1 MESNLPQQNISI
13 EQLPI
18 IIGDT
23 FKHISEVD
31 RKISN
36 AVSRADEAKKLADE
50 ASQKNAGW
58 SLFGSDKKEAIEA
71 LQSAAISQAN
81 ALSDSVDANKELFN
95 NQKKMSEALRYLFGL
110 GVANMAA
117 NRTVVRELELK
128 LKNASQEELSE
139 LARQEITNVILQLR
153 AQEDMQYKLENHDRI
168 LREHKGEIDKILGE
182 INSFEERCK
191 EVLGRT
197 EMLQNDVESK
207 EKELTNKFI
216 EEKRHIQEELKLLSK
231 KLHDDISILSDQLS
245 ASIDNKVTSA
255 LQVTEPRI
263 LSLEQYR
270 QHEIDRRTFFDT
282 KFYKAMVG
290 IISVSALIIS
300 CLSLFFPHLQT

>member
-13 EQLPI
+13 EQLPT
-18 IIGDT
+18 IIGNT

-36 AVSRADEAKKLADE
+36 AVSRAEEAKKLADE

-58 SLFGSDKKEAIEA
+58 SFFGSDKKEAIEA

-110 GVANMAA
+110 GVANIAA

-168 LREHKGEIDKILGE
+168 LREHKVDIDKILGE

-191 EVLGRT
+191 VILERT
-197 EMLQNDVESK
+197 ETLQDDVNKK
-207 EKELTNKFI
+207 EKELADRF
-216 EEKRHIQEELKLLSK
+216 EDEKRHIKEEVNLLAK
-231 KLHDDISILSDQLS
+231 NLHDDISKLSDQLF

-255 LQVTEPRI
+255 LQVTEPRL

-270 QHEIDRRTFFDT
+270 QHEIENRTFFDT
-282 KFYKAMVG
+282 KLYKAMVG
-290 IISVSALIIS
+290 IISVSALIV
-300 CLSLFFPHLQT
+300 SLLNII

>member
-1 MESNLPQQNISI
+1 MENNLLQQNISI
-13 EQLPI
+13 EQLPT

-23 FKHISEVD
+23 YKNITEVD

-36 AVSRADEAKKLADE
+36 AVSKAEEAKALADI
-50 ASQKNAGW
+50 ASKKEAGW
-58 SLFGSDKKEAIEA
+58 SFFGGDKKEAIEA

-81 ALSDSVDANKELFN
+81 ALSDSVDANKQLFE
-95 NQKKMSEALRYLFGL
+95 NQKKMSDALRYLFGL

-128 LKNASQEELSE
+128 LQNASKEELSE

-153 AQEDMQYKLENHDRI
+153 AQEDMQYKLENHNRI

-191 EVLGRT
+191 VILERT
-197 EMLQNDVESK
+197 ETLQDDVNKK
-207 EKELTNKFI
+207 EKELADSF
-216 EEKRHIQEELKLLSK
+216 EDEKRHIKEEVNLLAK
-231 KLHDDISILSDQLS
+231 NLHDDISKLSDQLS

-255 LQVTEPRI
+255 LQVTEPRL

-270 QHEIDRRTFFDT
+270 QHEIETRTFFDT
-282 KFYKAMVG
+282 KLYKAIVG
-290 IISVSALIIS
+290 IMSISALIV
-300 CLSLFFPHLQT
+300 SLLNLI

>member
-13 EQLPI
+13 EQLPT
-18 IIGDT
+18 IIGNT

-36 AVSRADEAKKLADE
+36 AVSRAEEAKKLADE

-58 SLFGSDKKEAIEA
+58 SFFGSDKKEAIEA

-110 GVANMAA
+110 GVANIAA

-168 LREHKGEIDKILGE
+168 LREHKVDIDKILGE

-191 EVLGRT
+191 DILDRT
-197 EMLQNDVESK
+197 ETLQVDVRKK
-207 EKELTNKFI
+207 EKELANSFEDEKCHI
-216 EEKRHIQEELKLLSK
+216 KEEVNLLAK
-231 KLHDDISILSDQLS
+231 NLHDDISKLSDQLS

-255 LQVTEPRI
+255 LQVTEPRL

-270 QHEIDRRTFFDT
+270 QHEIETRTFFDT
-282 KFYKAMVG
+282 KLYKAIVG
-290 IISVSALIIS
+290 IMSISALIV
-300 CLSLFFPHLQT
+300 SLLNLI

>member
-1 MESNLPQQNISI
+1 MENNLLQQNISI
-13 EQLPI
+13 EQLPT

-23 FKHISEVD
+23 YKNITEVD

-36 AVSRADEAKKLADE
+36 AVSKADEAKTLADI
-50 ASQKNAGW
+50 ASKKEAGW
-58 SLFGSDKKEAIEA
+58 SFFGGDKKEAIEA

-81 ALSDSVDANKELFN
+81 ALSDSVDANKQLFE
-95 NQKKMSEALRYLFGL
+95 NQKKMSDALRYLFGL

-128 LKNASQEELSE
+128 LQNASKEELSE

-153 AQEDMQYKLENHDRI
+153 AQEDMQYKLENHNRI

-191 EVLGRT
+191 VILERT
-197 EMLQNDVESK
+197 ETLQDDVSKK
-207 EKELTNKFI
+207 EKELADRF
-216 EEKRHIQEELKLLSK
+216 EDEKRHIKEEVNLLAK
-231 KLHDDISILSDQLS
+231 KLHDDISKLSDQLS

-255 LQVTEPRI
+255 LQVTEPRL

-270 QHEIDRRTFFDT
+270 QHEIETRTFFDT
-282 KFYKAMVG
+282 KLYKAIVG
-290 IISVSALIIS
+290 IMSISALIV
-300 CLSLFFPHLQT
+300 SLLNLI

>member
-1 MESNLPQQNISI
+1 MENNLLQQNISI
-13 EQLPI
+13 EQLPT

-23 FKHISEVD
+23 YKNITEVD

-36 AVSRADEAKKLADE
+36 AVSKAEEAKALADI
-50 ASQKNAGW
+50 ASKKEAGW
-58 SLFGSDKKEAIEA
+58 SFFGGDKKEAIEA

-81 ALSDSVDANKELFN
+81 ALSDSVDANKQLFE
-95 NQKKMSEALRYLFGL
+95 NQKKMSDALRYLFGL

-128 LKNASQEELSE
+128 LQNASKEELSE

-153 AQEDMQYKLENHDRI
+153 AQEDMQYKLENHNRI

-191 EVLGRT
+191 VILERT
-197 EMLQNDVESK
+197 ETLQDDVNKK
-207 EKELTNKFI
+207 EKELADRFDD
-216 EEKRHIQEELKLLSK
+216 EKRHIHDEVNLLTK
-231 KLHDDISILSDQLS
+231 NLHDDLSKLSNQLF

-255 LQVTEPRI
+255 LQVTEPRL

-270 QHEIDRRTFFDT
+270 QHEIETRTFFDT
-282 KFYKAMVG
+282 KLYKSIVG
-290 IISVSALIIS
+290 IMSISALIV
-300 CLSLFFPHLQT
+300 SLLNLI

>member
-13 EQLPI
+13 EQLPT
-18 IIGDT
+18 IIGNT

-36 AVSRADEAKKLADE
+36 AVSRAEEAKKLAAE

-58 SLFGSDKKEAIEA
+58 SFFGSDKKEAIEA

-110 GVANMAA
+110 GVANIAA

-168 LREHKGEIDKILGE
+168 LREHKVDIDKILGE

-191 EVLGRT
+191 DILDRT
-197 EMLQNDVESK
+197 ETLQDDVSKK
-207 EKELTNKFI
+207 EKELADRF
-216 EEKRHIQEELKLLSK
+216 EDEKRHIKEEVNLLAK
-231 KLHDDISILSDQLS
+231 KLHDDISKLSDQLS

-255 LQVTEPRI
+255 LQVTEPRL

-270 QHEIDRRTFFDT
+270 QHEIENRTFFDT
-282 KFYKAMVG
+282 KLYKAMVG
-290 IISVSALIIS
+290 IISVSALIV
-300 CLSLFFPHLQT
+300 SLLNII

>member
-13 EQLPI
+13 EQLPT
-18 IIGDT
+18 IIGNT

-36 AVSRADEAKKLADE
+36 AVSRAEEAKKLADE

-58 SLFGSDKKEAIEA
+58 SFFGSDKKEAIEA

-110 GVANMAA
+110 GVANIAA

-168 LREHKGEIDKILGE
+168 LREHKVDIDKILGE

-191 EVLGRT
+191 DILDRT
-197 EMLQNDVESK
+197 ETLQDDVSKK
-207 EKELTNKFI
+207 EKELADRF
-216 EEKRHIQEELKLLSK
+216 EDEKRHIKEEVNLLAK
-231 KLHDDISILSDQLS
+231 KLHDDISKLSDQLS

-255 LQVTEPRI
+255 LQVTEPRL

-270 QHEIDRRTFFDT
+270 QHEIENRTFFDT
-282 KFYKAMVG
+282 KLYKAMVG
-290 IISVSALIIS
+290 IISVSALIVALLI
-300 CLSLFFPHLQT
+300 

>member
-13 EQLPI
+13 EQLPT
-18 IIGDT
+18 IIGNT

-36 AVSRADEAKKLADE
+36 AVSRAEEAKKLADE

-58 SLFGSDKKEAIEA
+58 SFFGSDKKEAIEA

-95 NQKKMSEALRYLFGL
+95 NQKKMSEAIRYLFGL

-168 LREHKGEIDKILGE
+168 LREHKVDIDKILGE

-191 EVLGRT
+191 DILDRT
-197 EMLQNDVESK
+197 ETLQVDVSKK
-207 EKELTNKFI
+207 EKELADSF
-216 EEKRHIQEELKLLSK
+216 EDEKRHIKEEVNLLAK
-231 KLHDDISILSDQLS
+231 NFHDDISKLSDQLS

-255 LQVTEPRI
+255 LQVTEPRL

-270 QHEIDRRTFFDT
+270 QHEIENRTFFDT
-282 KFYKAMVG
+282 KLYKAIVG
-290 IISVSALIIS
+290 IISVSALIV
-300 CLSLFFPHLQT
+300 SLLNII

>member
-1 MESNLPQQNISI
+1 MENNLLQQNISI
-13 EQLPI
+13 EQLPT

-23 FKHISEVD
+23 YKNITEVD

-36 AVSRADEAKKLADE
+36 AVSKAEEAKALADI
-50 ASQKNAGW
+50 ASKKEAGW
-58 SLFGSDKKEAIEA
+58 SFFGGDKKEAIEA

-81 ALSDSVDANKELFN
+81 ALSDSVDANKQLFE
-95 NQKKMSEALRYLFGL
+95 NQKKMSDALRYLFGL

-117 NRTVVRELELK
+117 NRTVVQELELK
-128 LKNASQEELSE
+128 LQNASKEELSE

-153 AQEDMQYKLENHDRI
+153 AQEDMQYKLENHNRI

-191 EVLGRT
+191 VILERT
-197 EMLQNDVESK
+197 ETLQDDVNKK
-207 EKELTNKFI
+207 EKELADSF
-216 EEKRHIQEELKLLSK
+216 EDEKRHIKEEVNLLAK
-231 KLHDDISILSDQLS
+231 NLHDDISKLSDQLS

-255 LQVTEPRI
+255 LQVTEPRL

-270 QHEIDRRTFFDT
+270 QHEIENRTFFDT
-282 KFYKAMVG
+282 KLYKAIVG
-290 IISVSALIIS
+290 IISVSALIV
-300 CLSLFFPHLQT
+300 SLLNII

>member
-1 MESNLPQQNISI
+1 MESNLPQQKISI
-13 EQLPI
+13 EQLPT
-18 IIGDT
+18 IIGNT

-36 AVSRADEAKKLADE
+36 AVSRAEEAKQLADE

-58 SLFGSDKKEAIEA
+58 SFFGSDKKEAIEA
-71 LQSAAISQAN
+71 LQSAAKSQAN

-168 LREHKGEIDKILGE
+168 LREHKVDIDKILGE

-191 EVLGRT
+191 DILDRT
-197 EMLQNDVESK
+197 ETLQDDVSKK
-207 EKELTNKFI
+207 EKELADRF
-216 EEKRHIQEELKLLSK
+216 EDEKRHIKEEVNLLAK
-231 KLHDDISILSDQLS
+231 KLHDDISKLSDQLS

-255 LQVTEPRI
+255 LQVTEPRL

-270 QHEIDRRTFFDT
+270 QHEIENRTFFDT
-282 KFYKAMVG
+282 KLYKAMVG
-290 IISVSALIIS
+290 IISVSALIV
-300 CLSLFFPHLQT
+300 SLLNII

>member
-13 EQLPI
+13 EQLPT
-18 IIGDT
+18 IIGNT

-36 AVSRADEAKKLADE
+36 AVSRAEEAKKLADE

-58 SLFGSDKKEAIEA
+58 SFFGSDKKEAIEA

-168 LREHKGEIDKILGE
+168 LRKHKVDIDKILGM

-191 EVLGRT
+191 DILDRT
-197 EMLQNDVESK
+197 ETLQDDVSKK
-207 EKELTNKFI
+207 EKELADRF
-216 EEKRHIQEELKLLSK
+216 EDEKRHIKEEVNLLAK
-231 KLHDDISILSDQLS
+231 KLHDDISKLSDQLS

-255 LQVTEPRI
+255 LQVTEPRL

-270 QHEIDRRTFFDT
+270 QHEIENRTFFDT
-282 KFYKAMVG
+282 KLYKAMVG
-290 IISVSALIIS
+290 IISVSALIV
-300 CLSLFFPHLQT
+300 SLLNII

>member
-1 MESNLPQQNISI
+1 MENNLLQQNISI
-13 EQLPI
+13 EQLPT

-23 FKHISEVD
+23 YKNITEVD

-36 AVSRADEAKKLADE
+36 AVSKAEEAKALADI
-50 ASQKNAGW
+50 ASKKEAGW
-58 SLFGSDKKEAIEA
+58 SFFGGDKKEAIEA

-81 ALSDSVDANKELFN
+81 ALSDSVDANKQLFE
-95 NQKKMSEALRYLFGL
+95 NQKKMSDALRYLFGL

-128 LKNASQEELSE
+128 LQNASKEELSE

-153 AQEDMQYKLENHDRI
+153 AQEDMQYKLENHNRI

-191 EVLGRT
+191 VILERT
-197 EMLQNDVESK
+197 ETLQDDVSKK
-207 EKELTNKFI
+207 EKELADRF
-216 EEKRHIQEELKLLSK
+216 EDEKRHIKEEVNLLAK
-231 KLHDDISILSDQLS
+231 KLHDDISKLSDQLS

-255 LQVTEPRI
+255 LQVTEPRL

-270 QHEIDRRTFFDT
+270 QHEIENHTFFDT
-282 KFYKAMVG
+282 KLYKAMVG
-290 IISVSALIIS
+290 IISVSALIV
-300 CLSLFFPHLQT
+300 SLLNII

>member
-1 MESNLPQQNISI
+1 MENNLLQQNFSI
-13 EQLPI
+13 EQLPT

-23 FKHISEVD
+23 YKNITEVD

-36 AVSRADEAKKLADE
+36 AVSKAEEAKTLADI
-50 ASQKNAGW
+50 ASKKEAGW
-58 SLFGSDKKEAIEA
+58 SFFGGDKKEAIEA

-81 ALSDSVDANKELFN
+81 ALSDSVDANKQLFE
-95 NQKKMSEALRYLFGL
+95 NQKKMSDALRYLFGL

-128 LKNASQEELSE
+128 LQNASKEELSE

-153 AQEDMQYKLENHDRI
+153 AQEDMQYKLENHNRI

-191 EVLGRT
+191 VILERT
-197 EMLQNDVESK
+197 ETLQDDVNKK
-207 EKELTNKFI
+207 EKELADRFDD
-216 EEKRHIQEELKLLSK
+216 EKRHIHDEVNLLTK
-231 KLHDDISILSDQLS
+231 NLHDDISKLSNQLF

-255 LQVTEPRI
+255 LQVTEPRL

-270 QHEIDRRTFFDT
+270 QHEIETRTFFDT
-282 KFYKAMVG
+282 KLYKAIVG
-290 IISVSALIIS
+290 IMSISALIV
-300 CLSLFFPHLQT
+300 SLLNLI

>member
-1 MESNLPQQNISI
+1 MENNLLQQNISI
-13 EQLPI
+13 EQLPT

-23 FKHISEVD
+23 YKNITEVD

-36 AVSRADEAKKLADE
+36 AVSKAEEAKALADI
-50 ASQKNAGW
+50 ASKKEAGW
-58 SLFGSDKKEAIEA
+58 SFFGGDKKEAIEA

-81 ALSDSVDANKELFN
+81 ALSDSVDANKQLFE
-95 NQKKMSEALRYLFGL
+95 NQKKLSDALRYLFGL

-128 LKNASQEELSE
+128 LQNASKEELSE

-153 AQEDMQYKLENHDRI
+153 AQEDMQYKLENHNRI

-191 EVLGRT
+191 VILERT
-197 EMLQNDVESK
+197 ETLQDDVNKK
-207 EKELTNKFI
+207 EKELADRFDD
-216 EEKRHIQEELKLLSK
+216 EKRHIHDEVNLLTK
-231 KLHDDISILSDQLS
+231 NLHDDISKLSNQLF

-255 LQVTEPRI
+255 LQVTEPRL

-270 QHEIDRRTFFDT
+270 QHEIETRTFFDT
-282 KFYKAMVG
+282 KLYKAIVG
-290 IISVSALIIS
+290 IMSISALIV
-300 CLSLFFPHLQT
+300 SLLNLI

>member
-1 MESNLPQQNISI
+1 MENNLLQQNISI
-13 EQLPI
+13 EQLPT

-23 FKHISEVD
+23 YKNITEVD

-36 AVSRADEAKKLADE
+36 AVSKAEEAKALADI
-50 ASQKNAGW
+50 ASKKEAGW
-58 SLFGSDKKEAIEA
+58 SFFGGDKKEAIEA

-81 ALSDSVDANKELFN
+81 ALSDSVDANKQLFE
-95 NQKKMSEALRYLFGL
+95 NQKKMSDALRYLFGL

-128 LKNASQEELSE
+128 LQNASKEELSE

-153 AQEDMQYKLENHDRI
+153 AQEDMQYKLENHNRI

-191 EVLGRT
+191 VILDRT
-197 EMLQNDVESK
+197 ETLQDDVSKK
-207 EKELTNKFI
+207 EKELVYRF
-216 EEKRHIQEELKLLSK
+216 EDEKRHIKEEVNLLAK
-231 KLHDDISILSDQLS
+231 KLHDDISKLSDQLS

-255 LQVTEPRI
+255 LQVTEPRL

-270 QHEIDRRTFFDT
+270 QHEIENRTFFDT
-282 KFYKAMVG
+282 KLYKAMVG
-290 IISVSALIIS
+290 IISVSALIVALLNII
-300 CLSLFFPHLQT
+300 

>member
-13 EQLPI
+13 EQLPT
-18 IIGDT
+18 IIGNT

-36 AVSRADEAKKLADE
+36 AVSRAEEAKKLADE

-58 SLFGSDKKEAIEA
+58 SFFGSDKKEAIEA

-110 GVANMAA
+110 GVANIAA

-207 EKELTNKFI
+207 EKELTNNFI
-216 EEKRHIQEELKLLSK
+216 EEKRHIQEELKLLSR
-231 KLHDDISILSDQLS
+231 KLHDDISILSNQLS
-245 ASIDNKVTSA
+245 ASMDNKVTSA
-255 LQVTEPRI
+255 LQVTEPRL

-270 QHEIDRRTFFDT
+270 QHEIDNRTFFDT
-282 KFYKAMVG
+282 KLYKAMVG
-290 IISVSALIIS
+290 IISVSALIV
-300 CLSLFFPHLQT
+300 SLLGII

>member
-13 EQLPI
+13 EQLPA
-18 IIGDT
+18 IIGNT

-36 AVSRADEAKKLADE
+36 AVSRAEEAKKLADE

-58 SLFGSDKKEAIEA
+58 SFFGSDKKEAIEA

-110 GVANMAA
+110 GVANIAA

-168 LREHKGEIDKILGE
+168 LREHKVDIDKILGE

-191 EVLGRT
+191 DILDRT
-197 EMLQNDVESK
+197 ETLQDDVSKK
-207 EKELTNKFI
+207 EKELADRF
-216 EEKRHIQEELKLLSK
+216 EDEKRHIKEEVNLLAK
-231 KLHDDISILSDQLS
+231 KLHDDISKLSDQLS

-255 LQVTEPRI
+255 LQVTEPRL

-270 QHEIDRRTFFDT
+270 QHEIENHTFFDT
-282 KFYKAMVG
+282 KLYKAMVG
-290 IISVSALIIS
+290 IISVSALIV
-300 CLSLFFPHLQT
+300 SLLNII

>member
-1 MESNLPQQNISI
+1 MESNLPQQKISI
-13 EQLPI
+13 EQLPAV
-18 IIGDT
+18 IGNT

-36 AVSRADEAKKLADE
+36 AVSRAEEAKKLADE
-50 ASQKNAGW
+50 ATQKNAGW
-58 SLFGSDKKEAIEA
+58 SFFGSDKKEAIEA
-71 LQSAAISQAN
+71 LQSATVSQAN

-168 LREHKGEIDKILGE
+168 LRKHKVDIDKILGM

-191 EVLGRT
+191 DILDRT
-197 EMLQNDVESK
+197 ETLQDDVSKK
-207 EKELTNKFI
+207 EKELVYRF
-216 EEKRHIQEELKLLSK
+216 EDEKRHIKEEVNLLAK
-231 KLHDDISILSDQLS
+231 KLHDDISKLSDQLS

-255 LQVTEPRI
+255 LQVTEPRL

-270 QHEIDRRTFFDT
+270 QHEIENRTFFDT
-282 KFYKAMVG
+282 KLYKAMVG
-290 IISVSALIIS
+290 IISVSALIV
-300 CLSLFFPHLQT
+300 SLLNII

>member
-1 MESNLPQQNISI
+1 MENNLLQQNISI
-13 EQLPI
+13 EQLPT

-23 FKHISEVD
+23 YKNITEVD

-36 AVSRADEAKKLADE
+36 AVSKAEEAKALADI
-50 ASQKNAGW
+50 ASKKEAGW
-58 SLFGSDKKEAIEA
+58 SFFGGDKKEAIEA

-81 ALSDSVDANKELFN
+81 ALSDSVDANKQLFE
-95 NQKKMSEALRYLFGL
+95 NQKKMSDALRYLFGL

-117 NRTVVRELELK
+117 NRTVVQELELK
-128 LKNASQEELSE
+128 LQNASKEELSE

-153 AQEDMQYKLENHDRI
+153 AQEDMQYKLENHNRI

-191 EVLGRT
+191 VILERT
-197 EMLQNDVESK
+197 ETLQDDVNKK
-207 EKELTNKFI
+207 EKELADRFDD
-216 EEKRHIQEELKLLSK
+216 EKRHIHDEVNLLTK
-231 KLHDDISILSDQLS
+231 NLHDDISKLSNQLS

-255 LQVTEPRI
+255 LQVTEPRL

-270 QHEIDRRTFFDT
+270 QHEIETRTFFDT
-282 KFYKAMVG
+282 KLYKAIVG
-290 IISVSALIIS
+290 IMSISALIV
-300 CLSLFFPHLQT
+300 SLLNLI

>member
-13 EQLPI
+13 EQLPT
-18 IIGDT
+18 IIGNT

-36 AVSRADEAKKLADE
+36 AVSRAEEAKKLADE

-58 SLFGSDKKEAIEA
+58 SFFGSDKKEAIEA

-110 GVANMAA
+110 GVANIAA

-168 LREHKGEIDKILGE
+168 LREHKVDIDKILGE

-191 EVLGRT
+191 DILDRT
-197 EMLQNDVESK
+197 ETLQDDVSKK
-207 EKELTNKFI
+207 EKELADSF
-216 EEKRHIQEELKLLSK
+216 EDEKRHIKEEVNLLAK
-231 KLHDDISILSDQLS
+231 NLHDDISKLSDQLS

-255 LQVTEPRI
+255 LQVTEPRL

-270 QHEIDRRTFFDT
+270 QHEIENRTFFDT
-282 KFYKAMVG
+282 KLYKAMVG
-290 IISVSALIIS
+290 IISVSALIV
-300 CLSLFFPHLQT
+300 SLLNII

>member
-1 MESNLPQQNISI
+1 MENNLLQQNISI
-13 EQLPI
+13 EQLPT

-23 FKHISEVD
+23 YKNITEVD

-36 AVSRADEAKKLADE
+36 AVSKAEEAKALADI
-50 ASQKNAGW
+50 ASKKEAGW
-58 SLFGSDKKEAIEA
+58 LFFGGDKKEAIEA

-81 ALSDSVDANKELFN
+81 ALSDSVDANKQLFE
-95 NQKKMSEALRYLFGL
+95 NQKKMSDALRYLFGL

-128 LKNASQEELSE
+128 LQNASKEELSE

-153 AQEDMQYKLENHDRI
+153 AQEDMQYKLENHNRI

-191 EVLGRT
+191 VILERT
-197 EMLQNDVESK
+197 ETLQDDVNKK
-207 EKELTNKFI
+207 EKELADRFDD
-216 EEKRHIQEELKLLSK
+216 EKRHIHDEVNLLTK
-231 KLHDDISILSDQLS
+231 NLHDDISKLSNQLS

-255 LQVTEPRI
+255 LQVTEPRL

-270 QHEIDRRTFFDT
+270 QHEIENRTFFDT
-282 KFYKAMVG
+282 KLYKAMVG
-290 IISVSALIIS
+290 IISVSALIV
-300 CLSLFFPHLQT
+300 SLLNII

>member
-1 MESNLPQQNISI
+1 MENNLLQQNISI
-13 EQLPI
+13 EQLPT

-23 FKHISEVD
+23 YKNITEVD

-36 AVSRADEAKKLADE
+36 AVSKAEEAKALADI
-50 ASQKNAGW
+50 ASKKEAGW
-58 SLFGSDKKEAIEA
+58 SFFGGDKKEAIEA

-81 ALSDSVDANKELFN
+81 ALSDSVDANKQLFE
-95 NQKKMSEALRYLFGL
+95 NQKKMSDALRYLFGL

-128 LKNASQEELSE
+128 LQNASKEELSE

-153 AQEDMQYKLENHDRI
+153 AQEDMQYKLENHNRI

-191 EVLGRT
+191 IILERT
-197 EMLQNDVESK
+197 ETLQDDVNKK
-207 EKELTNKFI
+207 EKELADRFDD
-216 EEKRHIQEELKLLSK
+216 EKRHIHDEVNLLTK
-231 KLHDDISILSDQLS
+231 NLHDDISKLSNQLS

-255 LQVTEPRI
+255 LQVTEPRL

-270 QHEIDRRTFFDT
+270 QHEIENRTFFDT
-282 KFYKAMVG
+282 KLYKAMVG
-290 IISVSALIIS
+290 IISVSALIV
-300 CLSLFFPHLQT
+300 SLLNII

>member
-1 MESNLPQQNISI
+1 MESNLPQQKISI
-13 EQLPI
+13 EQLPA
-18 IIGDT
+18 IIGNT

-36 AVSRADEAKKLADE
+36 AVSRAEEAKKLADE

-58 SLFGSDKKEAIEA
+58 SFFGSDKKEAIEA
-71 LQSAAISQAN
+71 LQSATVSQAN

-95 NQKKMSEALRYLFGL
+95 NQKKMSKALFYLFGL

-168 LREHKGEIDKILGE
+168 LREHKVGIDKILGE

-191 EVLGRT
+191 DILDRT
-197 EMLQNDVESK
+197 ETLQDVVSKK
-207 EKELTNKFI
+207 EKELADRF
-216 EEKRHIQEELKLLSK
+216 EDEKRHIKEEVNLLAK
-231 KLHDDISILSDQLS
+231 KLHDDISKLSDQLS

-255 LQVTEPRI
+255 LQVTEPRL

-270 QHEIDRRTFFDT
+270 QHEIENRTFFDT
-282 KFYKAMVG
+282 KLYKAMVG
-290 IISVSALIIS
+290 IISVSALIV
-300 CLSLFFPHLQT
+300 SLLNII

>member
-13 EQLPI
+13 EQLPT
-18 IIGDT
+18 IIGNT

-36 AVSRADEAKKLADE
+36 AVSRAEEAKKLADE

-58 SLFGSDKKEAIEA
+58 SFFGSDKKEAIEA

-110 GVANMAA
+110 GVANIAA

-168 LREHKGEIDKILGE
+168 LREYKVDIDKILGE

-191 EVLGRT
+191 DILDRT
-197 EMLQNDVESK
+197 ETLQDDVSKK
-207 EKELTNKFI
+207 EKELADRF
-216 EEKRHIQEELKLLSK
+216 EDEKRHIKEEVNLLAK
-231 KLHDDISILSDQLS
+231 KLHDDISKLSDQLS

-255 LQVTEPRI
+255 LQVTEPRL

-270 QHEIDRRTFFDT
+270 QHEIENRTFFDT
-282 KFYKAMVG
+282 KLYKAMVG
-290 IISVSALIIS
+290 IISVSALIV
-300 CLSLFFPHLQT
+300 SLLNII

>member
-1 MESNLPQQNISI
+1 MENNLLQQNISI
-13 EQLPI
+13 EQLPT

-23 FKHISEVD
+23 YKNITEVD

-36 AVSRADEAKKLADE
+36 AVSKAEEAKALADI
-50 ASQKNAGW
+50 ASKKEAGW
-58 SLFGSDKKEAIEA
+58 SFFGGDKKEAIEA

-81 ALSDSVDANKELFN
+81 ALSDSVDANKQLFE
-95 NQKKMSEALRYLFGL
+95 NQKKMSDALRYLFGL

-128 LKNASQEELSE
+128 LQNASKEELSE

-153 AQEDMQYKLENHDRI
+153 AQEDMQYKLENHNRI

-191 EVLGRT
+191 VILERT
-197 EMLQNDVESK
+197 ETLQDDVNKK
-207 EKELTNKFI
+207 EKELADSF
-216 EEKRHIQEELKLLSK
+216 EDEKRHIKEEVNLLAK
-231 KLHDDISILSDQLS
+231 NLHDDISKLSDQLF

-255 LQVTEPRI
+255 LQVTEPRL

-270 QHEIDRRTFFDT
+270 QHEIETRTFFDT
-282 KFYKAMVG
+282 KLYKAIVG
-290 IISVSALIIS
+290 IISISALIV
-300 CLSLFFPHLQT
+300 SLLNLI

>member
-13 EQLPI
+13 EQLPT
-18 IIGDT
+18 IIGNT

-36 AVSRADEAKKLADE
+36 AVSRANEAKKLAVE

-58 SLFGSDKKEAIEA
+58 SFFGSDKKEAIEA

-110 GVANMAA
+110 GVANIAA

-168 LREHKGEIDKILGE
+168 LREHKVDIDKILGE

-191 EVLGRT
+191 VILERT
-197 EMLQNDVESK
+197 ETLQDDVSKK
-207 EKELTNKFI
+207 EKELADRF
-216 EEKRHIQEELKLLSK
+216 EDEKRHIKEEVNLLAK
-231 KLHDDISILSDQLS
+231 KLHDDISKLSDQLS

-255 LQVTEPRI
+255 LQVTEPRL

-270 QHEIDRRTFFDT
+270 QHEIENRTFFDT
-282 KFYKAMVG
+282 KLYKAMVG
-290 IISVSALIIS
+290 IISVSALIV
-300 CLSLFFPHLQT
+300 SLLNII

>member
-1 MESNLPQQNISI
+1 MENNLHQQNISI
-13 EQLPI
+13 EQLPT

-23 FKHISEVD
+23 YKNITEVD

-36 AVSRADEAKKLADE
+36 AVSKAEEAKALADI
-50 ASQKNAGW
+50 ASKKEAGW
-58 SLFGSDKKEAIEA
+58 SFFGGDKKEAIEA

-81 ALSDSVDANKELFN
+81 ALSDSVDANKQLFE
-95 NQKKMSEALRYLFGL
+95 NQKKMSDALRYLFGL

-128 LKNASQEELSE
+128 LQNASKEELSE

-153 AQEDMQYKLENHDRI
+153 AQEDMQYKLENHNRI

-191 EVLGRT
+191 VILERT
-197 EMLQNDVESK
+197 ETLQDDVNKK
-207 EKELTNKFI
+207 EKELADRFDD
-216 EEKRHIQEELKLLSK
+216 EKRHIHDEVNLLTK
-231 KLHDDISILSDQLS
+231 NLHDDISKLSNQLF

-255 LQVTEPRI
+255 LQVTEPRL

-270 QHEIDRRTFFDT
+270 QHEIETRTFFDT
-282 KFYKAMVG
+282 KLYKAIVG
-290 IISVSALIIS
+290 IMSISALIV
-300 CLSLFFPHLQT
+300 SLLNLI

>member
-1 MESNLPQQNISI
+1 MESNLPQQKISI
-13 EQLPI
+13 EQLPA
-18 IIGDT
+18 IIGNT

-36 AVSRADEAKKLADE
+36 AVSRAEEAKKLADE

-58 SLFGSDKKEAIEA
+58 SFFGSDKKEAIEA
-71 LQSAAISQAN
+71 LQSATVSQAN

-168 LREHKGEIDKILGE
+168 LREHKVDIDKILGE

-191 EVLGRT
+191 DILDRT
-197 EMLQNDVESK
+197 ETLQDDVSKK
-207 EKELTNKFI
+207 EKELADRF
-216 EEKRHIQEELKLLSK
+216 EDEKRHIKEEVNLLAK
-231 KLHDDISILSDQLS
+231 KLHDDISKLSDQLS

-255 LQVTEPRI
+255 LQVTEPRL

-270 QHEIDRRTFFDT
+270 QHEIENRTFFDT
-282 KFYKAMVG
+282 KLYKAMVG
-290 IISVSALIIS
+290 IISVSALIV
-300 CLSLFFPHLQT
+300 SLLNII

>member
-13 EQLPI
+13 EQLPT
-18 IIGDT
+18 IIGNT

-36 AVSRADEAKKLADE
+36 AVSRAEEAKKLADE

-58 SLFGSDKKEAIEA
+58 SFFGSDKKEAIEA
-71 LQSAAISQAN
+71 LQSATVLQAN

-139 LARQEITNVILQLR
+139 LARQEITNIILQLR

-168 LREHKGEIDKILGE
+168 LREHKVDIDKILGE

-191 EVLGRT
+191 DILDRT
-197 EMLQNDVESK
+197 ETLQDDVSKK
-207 EKELTNKFI
+207 EKELVYRF
-216 EEKRHIQEELKLLSK
+216 EDEKRHIKEEVNLLAK
-231 KLHDDISILSDQLS
+231 KLHDDISKLSDQLS

-255 LQVTEPRI
+255 LQVTEPRL

-270 QHEIDRRTFFDT
+270 QHEIENRTFFDT
-282 KFYKAMVG
+282 KLYKAMVG
-290 IISVSALIIS
+290 IISVSALIVALLNII
-300 CLSLFFPHLQT
+300 

>member
-1 MESNLPQQNISI
+1 MENNLLQQNISI
-13 EQLPI
+13 EQLPT

-23 FKHISEVD
+23 YKNITEVD

-36 AVSRADEAKKLADE
+36 AVSKADEAKTLADI
-50 ASQKNAGW
+50 ASKKEAGW
-58 SLFGSDKKEAIEA
+58 SFFGGDKKEAIEA

-81 ALSDSVDANKELFN
+81 ALSDSVDANKQLFE
-95 NQKKMSEALRYLFGL
+95 NQKKMSDALRYLFGL

-128 LKNASQEELSE
+128 LQNASKEELSE

-153 AQEDMQYKLENHDRI
+153 AQEDMQYKLEKHNRI

-191 EVLGRT
+191 VILERT
-197 EMLQNDVESK
+197 ETLQDDVNKK
-207 EKELTNKFI
+207 EKELADRFDD
-216 EEKRHIQEELKLLSK
+216 EKRHIHDEVNLLTK
-231 KLHDDISILSDQLS
+231 NLHDDISKLSNQLF

-255 LQVTEPRI
+255 LQVTEPRL

-270 QHEIDRRTFFDT
+270 QHEIETRTFFDT
-282 KFYKAMVG
+282 KLYKAIVG
-290 IISVSALIIS
+290 IMSISALIV
-300 CLSLFFPHLQT
+300 SLLNLI

>member
-13 EQLPI
+13 EQLPT
-18 IIGDT
+18 IIGNT

-36 AVSRADEAKKLADE
+36 AVSRAEEAKKLADE

-58 SLFGSDKKEAIEA
+58 SFFGSDKKEAIEA

-110 GVANMAA
+110 GVANIAA
-117 NRTVVRELELK
+117 SRTVVRELELK

-168 LREHKGEIDKILGE
+168 LREHKVDIDKILGE

-191 EVLGRT
+191 DILDRT
-197 EMLQNDVESK
+197 ETLQDDVSKK
-207 EKELTNKFI
+207 EKELADSF
-216 EEKRHIQEELKLLSK
+216 EDEKRHIKEEVNLLAK
-231 KLHDDISILSDQLS
+231 KLHDDISKLSDQLS

-255 LQVTEPRI
+255 LQVTEPRL

-270 QHEIDRRTFFDT
+270 QHEIENRTFFDT
-282 KFYKAMVG
+282 KLYKAMVG
-290 IISVSALIIS
+290 IISVSALIV
-300 CLSLFFPHLQT
+300 SLLNII

>member
-13 EQLPI
+13 EQLPT
-18 IIGDT
+18 IIGNT

-36 AVSRADEAKKLADE
+36 AVSRAEEAKKLADE

-58 SLFGSDKKEAIEA
+58 SFFGSDKKEAIEA
-71 LQSAAISQAN
+71 LQSATVSQAN

-95 NQKKMSEALRYLFGL
+95 NQKRMSEALRYLFGL

-168 LREHKGEIDKILGE
+168 LREHKVDIDKILGE

-191 EVLGRT
+191 DILDRT
-197 EMLQNDVESK
+197 ETLQDDVSKK
-207 EKELTNKFI
+207 EKELADKF
-216 EEKRHIQEELKLLSK
+216 EDEKRHIKEEVNLLAK
-231 KLHDDISILSDQLS
+231 KLHDDISKLSDQLS

-255 LQVTEPRI
+255 LQVTEPRL

-270 QHEIDRRTFFDT
+270 QHEIENRTFFDT
-282 KFYKAMVG
+282 KLYKAMVG
-290 IISVSALIIS
+290 IISVSALIV
-300 CLSLFFPHLQT
+300 SLLNII

>member
-1 MESNLPQQNISI
+1 MEYNLPQQKISI
-13 EQLPI
+13 EQLPA
-18 IIGDT
+18 IIGNT

-36 AVSRADEAKKLADE
+36 AVSRAEEAKKLADE

-58 SLFGSDKKEAIEA
+58 SFFGSDKKEAIEA
-71 LQSAAISQAN
+71 LQSATVSQAN

-95 NQKKMSEALRYLFGL
+95 NQKRMSETLRYLFGL
-110 GVANMAA
+110 GAANMAA

-168 LREHKGEIDKILGE
+168 LREHKVDIDKILGE

-191 EVLGRT
+191 DILDRT
-197 EMLQNDVESK
+197 ETLQDDVSKK
-207 EKELTNKFI
+207 EKELADSF
-216 EEKRHIQEELKLLSK
+216 EDEKRHIKEEVNLLAK
-231 KLHDDISILSDQLS
+231 KLHDDISKLSDQLS

-255 LQVTEPRI
+255 LQVTEPRL

-270 QHEIDRRTFFDT
+270 QHEIENHTFFDT
-282 KFYKAMVG
+282 KLYKAMVG
-290 IISVSALIIS
+290 IISVSALIV
-300 CLSLFFPHLQT
+300 SLLNII

>member
-13 EQLPI
+13 EQLPT
-18 IIGDT
+18 IIGNT

-36 AVSRADEAKKLADE
+36 AVSRAEEAKKLADE

-58 SLFGSDKKEAIEA
+58 SFFGSDKKEAIEA
-71 LQSAAISQAN
+71 LQSATVSQAN

-168 LREHKGEIDKILGE
+168 LRKHKVDIDKILGM

-191 EVLGRT
+191 DILDRT
-197 EMLQNDVESK
+197 ETLQDDVSKK
-207 EKELTNKFI
+207 EKELADRF
-216 EEKRHIQEELKLLSK
+216 EDEKRHIKEEVNLLAK
-231 KLHDDISILSDQLS
+231 KLHDDISKLSDQLS

-255 LQVTEPRI
+255 LQVTEPRL

-270 QHEIDRRTFFDT
+270 QHEIENHTFFDT
-282 KFYKAMVG
+282 KLYKAMVG
-290 IISVSALIIS
+290 IISVSALIV
-300 CLSLFFPHLQT
+300 SLLNII

>member
-13 EQLPI
+13 EQLPT
-18 IIGDT
+18 IIGNT

-36 AVSRADEAKKLADE
+36 AVSRAEEAKKLADE

-58 SLFGSDKKEAIEA
+58 SFFGSDKKEAIEA

-95 NQKKMSEALRYLFGL
+95 NQKKMSEAIRYLFGL

-168 LREHKGEIDKILGE
+168 LREHKVDIDKILGE

-191 EVLGRT
+191 DILDRT
-197 EMLQNDVESK
+197 ETLQVDVSKK
-207 EKELTNKFI
+207 EKELADSF
-216 EEKRHIQEELKLLSK
+216 EDEQRHIKEEVNLLAK
-231 KLHDDISILSDQLS
+231 NFHDDISKLSDQLS

-255 LQVTEPRI
+255 LQVTEPRL

-270 QHEIDRRTFFDT
+270 QHEIENRTFFDT
-282 KFYKAMVG
+282 KLYKAIVG
-290 IISVSALIIS
+290 IISVSALIV
-300 CLSLFFPHLQT
+300 SLLNII

>member
-1 MESNLPQQNISI
+1 MEYNLPQLNISI
-13 EQLPI
+13 EQLPT
-18 IIGDT
+18 IIGNT

-36 AVSRADEAKKLADE
+36 AVSRAEEAKKLADE

-58 SLFGSDKKEAIEA
+58 SFFGSDKKEAIEA

-110 GVANMAA
+110 GVANIAA

-168 LREHKGEIDKILGE
+168 LREHKVDIDKILGE

-191 EVLGRT
+191 DILDRT
-197 EMLQNDVESK
+197 ETLQDDVSKK
-207 EKELTNKFI
+207 EKELADRF
-216 EEKRHIQEELKLLSK
+216 EDEKRHIKEEVNLLAK
-231 KLHDDISILSDQLS
+231 KLHDDISKLSDQLS

-255 LQVTEPRI
+255 LQVTEPRL

-270 QHEIDRRTFFDT
+270 QHEIENRTFFDT
-282 KFYKAMVG
+282 KLYKAMVG
-290 IISVSALIIS
+290 IISVSALIV
-300 CLSLFFPHLQT
+300 SLLNII

>member
-13 EQLPI
+13 EQLPT
-18 IIGDT
+18 IIGNT

-31 RKISN
+31 RKILN
-36 AVSRADEAKKLADE
+36 AVSRAEEAKKLADE

-58 SLFGSDKKEAIEA
+58 SFFGSDKKEAIEA

-110 GVANMAA
+110 GVANIAA

-168 LREHKGEIDKILGE
+168 LREHKVDIDKILGE

-191 EVLGRT
+191 DILDRT
-197 EMLQNDVESK
+197 ETLQDDVSKK
-207 EKELTNKFI
+207 EKELADRF
-216 EEKRHIQEELKLLSK
+216 EDEKRHIKEEVNLLAK
-231 KLHDDISILSDQLS
+231 ELHDDISKLSDQLS

-255 LQVTEPRI
+255 LQVTEPRL

-270 QHEIDRRTFFDT
+270 QHEIENRTFFDT
-282 KFYKAMVG
+282 KLYKAMVG
-290 IISVSALIIS
+290 IISVSALIV
-300 CLSLFFPHLQT
+300 SLLNII

>member
-13 EQLPI
+13 EQLPT
-18 IIGDT
+18 IIGNT

-168 LREHKGEIDKILGE
+168 LREHKGGIDKILGE

-231 KLHDDISILSDQLS
+231 KLYDDISILSDQLS

-255 LQVTEPRI
+255 LQVTEPRL
-263 LSLEQYR
+263 LSLQQYR
-270 QHEIDRRTFFDT
+270 QHEIENRTFFDT
-282 KFYKAMVG
+282 KLYKAMVG
-290 IISVSALIIS
+290 IISVSALIV
-300 CLSLFFPHLQT
+300 SLLNII

>member
-13 EQLPI
+13 EQLPT
-18 IIGDT
+18 IIGNT

-36 AVSRADEAKKLADE
+36 AVSRAEEAKKLADE

-58 SLFGSDKKEAIEA
+58 SFFGSDKKEAIEA

-110 GVANMAA
+110 GVANIAA

-168 LREHKGEIDKILGE
+168 LREHKVDIDKILGE

-191 EVLGRT
+191 DILDRT
-197 EMLQNDVESK
+197 ETLQDDVSKK
-207 EKELTNKFI
+207 EKELADRF
-216 EEKRHIQEELKLLSK
+216 EDEKRHIKEEVNLLAK
-231 KLHDDISILSDQLS
+231 KLHDDISKLSDQLS

-255 LQVTEPRI
+255 LQVTEPRL

-270 QHEIDRRTFFDT
+270 QHEIENHTFFDT
-282 KFYKAMVG
+282 KLYKAMVG
-290 IISVSALIIS
+290 IISVSALIV
-300 CLSLFFPHLQT
+300 SLLNII